1 MQVILPRPVDVVDLD
16 HDLDD
21 RHDYDVE
28 LAYALASTDPDL
40 WAPTLPGETEQERQ
54 ARLDAAVDILAELL
68 AEADAAE
75 EVAA

>member
-40 WAPTLPGETEQERQ
+40 WAHSLSGETEIERQ
-54 ARLDAAVDILAELL
+54 VRLDAAVDILTELL
-68 AEADAAE
+68 AEAAE
-75 EVAA
+75 AVAA